1 MEKVLDFKNRFGTA
15 TLTLVGPTIPVST
28 VVGAEVINAGYGFDM
43 DTAAKL
49 ALITE
54 NARLQPAYN
63 MELRQWYVL
72 FHHSPSDVQVC
83 RVDAVVCTEADPHA
97 MLDRLNKYAAVAV

>member
-1 MEKVLDFKNRFGTA
+1 MDYKNQYGTA
-15 TLTLVGPTIPVST
+15 TLTLVGPIIHVSK
-28 VVGAEVINAGYGFDM
+28 VVGADVIGAGYGFDL

-63 MELRQWYVL
+63 MALRQFYVL
-72 FHHSPSDVQVC
+72 FHHSPSEVQVC
-83 RVDAVVCTEADPHA
+83 KLDALASTEAEPHVT
-97 MLDRLNKYAAVAV
+97 LERLNKYAAMAA